1 MATTFPFRLITPT
14 GIVYE
19 GPVEQA
25 VAIGALGEF
34 GILAEH
40 ADYITAIAP
49 GMLTLYTGG
58 AIADEYLL
66 SGGLAEVKDGSMTIL
81 ALDAEPSTAVDT
93 AAAASEIRAAEEKI
107 AGMSSY
113 DPAYAEADQALR
125 LARARENVAQLR
137 RAAH

>member
-14 GIVYE
+14 GVVYE

-34 GILAEH
+34 GILADH

-58 AIADEYLL
+58 AVADEYLL
-66 SGGLAEVKDGSMTIL
+66 SGGLAEVRDGSMTIL
-81 ALDAEPSTAVDT
+81 ALDAEPPTAVDT
-93 AAAASEIRAAEEKI
+93 TAAASEIRAAQEKI
-107 AGMSSY
+107 APMSSY

-125 LARARENVAQLR
+125 LARARESVAQLR
-137 RAAH
+137 RSPH